1 MKPVCFRKWLSGIL
15 ACLLLLL
22 LTSPVLAETTSQEVR
37 SSGGYDYVLLE
48 DGTAKI
54 IRHSGGEKELVI
66 PSVLD
71 SYPVTAIGDCAFENA
86 DGIESITIPDS
97 VVELG
102 INPFSSCSRLKEIL
116 VSPAHS
122 TLTLEEGVL
131 FSKPDGR
138 LVCFP
143 VELFTNFY
151 TVPGWVQESGSR
163 AFFNSKHLVSITIPE
178 SVKLIGESAFSV
190 CSYLEK
196 VIILGGVSKIG
207 DYAFHLCER
216 LQSVKLA
223 DSVTEIGRYAFLGCR
238 KLNDLI
244 IPQTVTDIGEGAFL
258 QVPR

>member
-1 MKPVCFRKWLSGIL
+1 MRSVRLRACLAGIF

-22 LTSPVLAETTSQEVR
+22 LPSPVSAETPSEEIR
-37 SSGGYDYVLLE
+37 SFGGYDYILLE

-54 IRHSGGEKELVI
+54 LRHSGGEKELGI

-71 SYPVTAIGDCAFENA
+71 GYTVTALGDGAFQNA
-86 DGIESITIPDS
+86 GSIESITIPDS
-97 VVELG
+97 VVDLG
-102 INPFSSCSRLKEIL
+102 INPFSSCSRLKEIF
-116 VSPAHS
+116 VSPAHP
-122 TLTLEEGVL
+122 TLVVEEGVL
-131 FSKPDGR
+131 FSKPDSR

-143 VELFTNFY
+143 VELFTNYY
-151 TVPGWVQESGSR
+151 TVPGWVREIGSR
-163 AFFNSKHLVSITIPE
+163 AFFNSEHLVSITIPE

-196 VIILGGVSKIG
+196 VNILGGVTKIG

-216 LQSVKLA
+216 LLSVKLA

-238 KLNDLI
+238 KLNDLT
-244 IPQTVTDIGEGAFL
+244 IPQSVTDIGEGAFL

>member
-1 MKPVCFRKWLSGIL
+1 MRSVRFRNCL
-15 ACLLLLL
+15 AVISSCLLLLL
-22 LTSPVLAETTSQEVR
+22 MTTPILAETSSQEIR
-37 SSGGYDYVLLE
+37 SGSGYDYILLD

-54 IRHSGGEKELVI
+54 IRHNGGEKELTI

-71 SYPVTAIGDCAFENA
+71 GYSVTALGDCAFQNA
-86 DGIESITIPDS
+86 GSIESITIPDS

-116 VSPAHS
+116 VSPAHP
-122 TLTLEEGVL
+122 TLSVEEGVL
-131 FSKPDGR
+131 FSKPDSR

-143 VELFTNFY
+143 VELFTNYY
-151 TVPGWVQESGSR
+151 TVPGWVREIGSR
-163 AFFNSKHLVSITIPE
+163 AFFNSEHLVSITIPE
-178 SVKLIGESAFSV
+178 SVRLIGESAFSV

-196 VIILGGVSKIG
+196 VTILGGVTKIG

-216 LQSVKLA
+216 LLSVKIA

-238 KLNDLI
+238 KLNDLEV
-244 IPQTVTDIGEGAFL
+244 PQSATNIGEGAFL

>member
-37 SSGGYDYVLLE
+37 SSGGYDYILLE

-71 SYPVTAIGDCAFENA
+71 GYPVTAIGDCAFENA
-86 DGIESITIPDS
+86 GSIESITIPNS

-102 INPFSSCSRLKEIL
+102 INPFSSCRRLKEIL

-122 TLTLEEGVL
+122 TLTVEEGVL
-131 FSKPDGR
+131 FSKPDSR

-151 TVPGWVQESGSR
+151 TVPGWVREIGSR
-163 AFFNSKHLVSITIPE
+163 AFFNSKHLVSITIPD

-196 VIILGGVSKIG
+196 VEILGGVSKIG

-216 LQSVKLA
+216 LKSVKLA

-244 IPQTVTDIGEGAFL
+244 IPQSVTDIGEGAFL

>member
-1 MKPVCFRKWLSGIL
+1 MKPVCFRRWLSGIL

-22 LTSPVLAETTSQEVR
+22 LTSPVLAEMPPQEVR
-37 SSGGYDYVLLE
+37 SSGGYDYILLE

-54 IRHSGGEKELVI
+54 IRHSGGEKELII

-71 SYPVTAIGDCAFENA
+71 GYPVTAIGDCAFENA
-86 DGIESITIPDS
+86 GSIESITIPDS
-97 VVELG
+97 VVELD
-102 INPFSSCSRLKEIL
+102 INPFSSCRWVKEIL

-122 TLTLEEGVL
+122 TLTVEEGVL
-131 FSKPDGR
+131 FSKPDSR

-151 TVPGWVQESGSR
+151 TVPGWVREIGSR
-163 AFFNSKHLVSITIPE
+163 AFFNSKHLVSITIPD
-178 SVKLIGESAFSV
+178 SVKLVGESAFSV

-196 VIILGGVSKIG
+196 VEILGGVSKIG

-216 LQSVKLA
+216 LQSVKLT

-238 KLNDLI
+238 KLNDLT
-244 IPQTVTDIGEGAFL
+244 IPQSVTDIGEGAFL